1 MPKNLVRP
9 RNAEI
14 ANKMPT
20 TKAALSPRE
29 QKRKTPGKTVA
40 SSQGSGMKEDTIDI
54 VVTRNRKT

>member
-1 MPKNLVRP
+1 MPKNLVHP

-20 TKAALSPRE
+20 TKATLTQRD
-29 QKRKTPGKTVA
+29 QKKKSPGKIVSPHG
-40 SSQGSGMKEDTIDI
+40 SSNKEDTIDI